1 MNDLAWKRKMLLKKK
16 VQNAYAII
24 PDMEEKA
31 EDQVNGFSEKKDKLP
46 ENFYKVVGKLIN
58 FIDQADEDI

>member
-1 MNDLAWKRKMLLKKK
+1 MNDLDWKRKFLLKKK
-16 VQNAYAII
+16 IQKAYATM

-31 EDQVNGFSEKKDKLP
+31 EDQVSGYSEKKDKLP

-58 FIDQADEDI
+58 FIDKAEEDI

>member
-16 VQNAYAII
+16 LQKAYATM
-24 PDMEEKA
+24 PDTEEKA
-31 EDQVNGFSEKKDKLP
+31 EDEVSGYSEKKHNLP

-58 FIDQADEDI
+58 FIDKAEEDI